1 MADNIVAGL
10 FGLTPQMYGEQQRTS
25 ALAEGIRLAQLSPD
39 AAGAAMTYAGAR
51 GLGGAIGGA
60 FGVEDPQLKLISTR
74 NSIAQQIDQTNPE
87 SILKGAQMLAQA
99 GDQQGAMAL
108 AQYARQAQG
117 DVAQIQQRLL
127 ASKAS
132 EAQATRE
139 RMTPQQQN
147 AMAYAESVAPKGTP
161 QYNQVY
167 QQTLSQLI
175 NIEKPELTT
184 DQIKNAKAFAL
195 QAGPEGSREYNNEFN
210 LRLEQLTS
218 KVDKAPPS
226 MVGEYQFAKTAEG
239 GNFKGSYQDFILAR
253 ATASRPPGQP
263 RPEQPPVAVIDPKT
277 GKQILVSREE
287 ALAGRMTPVS
297 GFEGLAPKEIQLR
310 EAKYPQATIALKTF
324 ETKSESFAKDLETL
338 ANHPGLSGISG
349 LVYGRTPP
357 VTKEARQ
364 AQALYDSIVAR
375 GGFQELQ
382 DLRASSPTGG
392 ALGNVSNQEGQNL
405 RDAFAP
411 INRTQDTAD
420 LKSTLLKTASTVR
433 SSKDRLKEAYDL
445 TYDYKKQGSQS
456 APTNIPQAAIDA
468 LNRGVGTEAQFDAQF
483 GVGSA
488 KRVKEGK

>member
-10 FGLTPQMYGEQQRTS
+10 FGLNPQMYGEQQRVN
-25 ALAEGIRLAQLSPD
+25 ALQEGISLAQLDPASR
-39 AAGAAMTYAGAR
+39 GAAMTYAGAK
-51 GLGGAIGGA
+51 GLGGAFA
-60 FGVEDPQLKLISTR
+60 NALGVQDPQLQMISAR
-74 NSIAQQIDQTNPE
+74 SAILQQVDQTNPE
-87 SILKGAQMLAQA
+87 SLLKGAQMLAQS

-108 AQYARQAQG
+108 AEYARKAQSEM
-117 DVAQIQQRLL
+117 ALTQQRV
-127 ASKAS
+127 AEK
-132 EAQATRE
+132 
-139 RMTPQQQN
+139 MTPEQRN
-147 AMAYAESVAPKGTP
+147 ALAFAGSVAEKGTP
-161 QYNQVY
+161 QFNQAY

-175 NIEKPELTT
+175 SKEKPELTSPEM
-184 DQIKNAKAFAL
+184 KNAAAFAL
-195 QAGPEGSREYNNEFN
+195 QAGPVGSAEYNNEFR

-218 KVDKAPPS
+218 KTDKAPPS
-226 MVGEYQFAKTAEG
+226 MVGEYQFARTPEG

-297 GFEGLAPKEIQLR
+297 GFEGLAPKEIQNR

-382 DLRASSPTGG
+382 DLRSSSPTGG

-420 LKSTLLKTASTVR
+420 LKSTLLKTASTIR
-433 SSKDRLKEAYDL
+433 ASKDRLKEAYDL
-445 TYDYKKQGSQS
+445 TYDYKKQGTQS
-456 APTNIPQAAIDA
+456 APINIPQAAIDA
-468 LNRGVGTEAQFDAQF
+468 LNRGVGTDAQFDAQF
-483 GVGSA
+483 GQGSA
-488 KRVKEGK
+488 KRVREGK

>member
-1 MADNIVAGL
+1 MADIVAGL
-10 FGLTPQMYGEQQRTS
+10 FGLNPQMYGEQQRVG
-25 ALAEGIRLAQLSPD
+25 ALQEGINLAQLDP
-39 AAGAAMTYAGAR
+39 AARGAALTYAGAR
-51 GLGGAIGGA
+51 GLGGAIAGA
-60 FGVEDPQLKLISTR
+60 MGVEDPQLKLISAR
-74 NSIAQQIDQTNPE
+74 NAIAQQIDQTNPE

-108 AQYARQAQG
+108 AQYARQAQSEM
-117 DVAQIQQRLL
+117 AQAQQRLS
-127 ASKAS
+127 ASRAS

-226 MVGEYQFAKTAEG
+226 MVGEYQFAKTPEG
-239 GNFKGSYQDFILAR
+239 GNFKGTYQDFILAR

-263 RPEQPPVAVIDPKT
+263 KPEQPPVAVIDPKT

-297 GFEGLAPKEIQLR
+297 GFEGLAPKEIQSR

-456 APTNIPQAAIDA
+456 TGASQTSSTGNSVTAPNGQVFNFPTAEAA
-468 LNRGVGTEAQFDAQF
+468 AQFRR
-483 GVGSA
+483 SLE
-488 KRVKEGK
+488 K